1 MAEKRD
7 DEFAPRLKPPRAN
20 GAAPPSFVRQVRTLI
35 HRTGSGAA
43 KVGGTKTSRR
53 GPRHGRGR
61 VAARVAGQSFGL
73 RSRRVA
79 VKVRHVKI
87 GGKTSVTRAHVRYL
101 EREGVG
107 ADGEPGR
114 AYGRDADQVDCK
126 AFAERCKDDR
136 HQFRMIVSPEEGAE
150 LEDLKAFTRSLMK
163 QMEADLQTRLDWV
176 AVDHWDTGHPH
187 THLLIRGKDQAGSD
201 LLIDRE
207 YLTRGVRMRAAE
219 IATEWLGPR
228 TELEIQA
235 DWNRQVTAERW
246 TGIDALLERHA
257 VGGNVDRASL
267 ADLDPPTRARCLGRL
282 QVLDRMGLTPQVDG
296 DHWQWVP
303 GLRQTLLE
311 MGERGDII
319 RTLQRAH
326 GRAGEYQILD
336 PDNLSHAIVGRVA
349 AKGLHKEP
357 SDRGYLLIEA
367 MDGHTHYVP
376 IDAAVPLANFPTGA
390 IVRIAP
396 ARERT
401 VDLNVA
407 AVAREGI
414 YRTETHRRQMAAAN
428 PEGIDSAEFIQ
439 SHVRRLEALRR
450 AKIVERLEEGVWRV
464 PPDLAARGVQYDR
477 QRSGGAEIRVLTP
490 MSIDRQRTAIGA
502 TWLDQQ
508 LIANAQPPATEFGRE
523 LAAAMQGR
531 QQVLI
536 DQGLAHR
543 QGAKVLLTSNLLG
556 RLKDKELEATAA
568 GLERSTGLQYRPA
581 GAGVRVTGTYRQ
593 SVHLASG
600 KFAVLDDGVGF
611 SLVPWRPVIDK
622 RLGHSLSATIHGSGV
637 SWDIGRSRGLS
648 I

>member
-1 MAEKRD
+1 M
-7 DEFAPRLKPPRAN
+7 
-20 GAAPPSFVRQVRTLI
+20 
-35 HRTGSGAA
+35 
-43 KVGGTKTSRR
+43 
-53 GPRHGRGR
+53 
-61 VAARVAGQSFGL
+61 
-73 RSRRVA
+73 
-79 VKVRHVKI
+79 
-87 GGKTSVTRAHVRYL
+87 RYL

-114 AYGRDADQVDCK
+114 AYGRDADQADCR
-126 AFAERCKDDR
+126 AFAERCADDR

-150 LEDLKAFTRSLMK
+150 LEDLKAFTRSLME
-163 QMEADLQTRLDWV
+163 QMEADLQTRLEWV

-187 THLLIRGKDQAGSD
+187 THLLIRGKDQGGSD

-207 YLTRGVRMRAAE
+207 YLTRGVRMRASE

-235 DWNRQVTAERW
+235 DWNRQVNAERW
-246 TGIDALLERHA
+246 TGIDTLLDRQA
-257 VGGNVDRASL
+257 TDGILDRASL

-282 QVLDRMGLTPQVDG
+282 QVLDRMGLTRQVDG
-296 DHWQWVP
+296 DHWQWEP
-303 GLRQTLLE
+303 GLRQTLQE

-326 GRAGEYQILD
+326 GRATDYLVLD
-336 PDNLSHAIVGRVA
+336 PEHLSHAIVGRVA
-349 AKGLHKEP
+349 AKGFHEEP
-357 SDRGYLLIEA
+357 SDRAYLLIDG
-367 MDGHTHYVP
+367 MDGRTHYVP
-376 IDAAVPLANFPTGA
+376 LDAAVPLANFPTGGM
-390 IVRIAP
+390 VRIAP

-407 AVAREGI
+407 AMAEAGV
-414 YRTETHRRQMAAAN
+414 YRTEVHRRQIADAN
-428 PEGIDSAEFIQ
+428 PEGIDPAELVQ

-464 PPDLAARGVQYDR
+464 PPDLAARGLQYDR
-477 QRSGGAEIRVLTP
+477 QRNGGAEIRVLTP

-531 QQVLI
+531 QQALI
-536 DQGLAHR
+536 DQGLAQR
-543 QGAKVLLTSNLLG
+543 QGAKLLLTANLLG
-556 RLKDKELEATAA
+556 QLKERELEAAAA
-568 GLERSTGLQYRPA
+568 GLERSTGLHYRPV
-581 GAGVRVTGTYRQ
+581 GDGDRVTGKYRQ
-593 SVHLASG
+593 SVQLASG
-600 KFAVLDDGVGF
+600 KFAMLDDGVGF

-622 RLGHSLSATIHGSGV
+622 RLGQSLSATIRGSGV
-637 SWDIGRSRGLS
+637 SWEIGRPRGLS